1 MFGGSGTFARM
12 ADDGIAKK
20 RLKSSED
27 GVLSAVRGLLDN
39 LESENEHVR
48 RCVRQVE
55 SNHEVLPVVFDV
67 EVVVTSRVDLT
78 RIASWTLLA
87 ALERASSSSGAVLFP
102 IWTVRVLLLKSIF
115 SIQLLCTVSLQMAR
129 FLERGQIEE
138 ARLQLCWLCSRDSTN
153 LDGEDLAAGTLESLA
168 ENLSDGFVAPLFWYC
183 CRYFTG

>member
-102 IWTVRVLLLKSIF
+102 IWTVPSVAAQEHLLDTAPLHGF
-115 SIQLLCTVSLQMAR
+115 PA
-129 FLERGQIEE
+129 
-138 ARLQLCWLCSRDSTN
+138 
-153 LDGEDLAAGTLESLA
+153 DGEILGA
-168 ENLSDGFVAPLFWYC
+168 
-183 CRYFTG
+183 R